1 MNSIRVML
9 IFIIVLCCVYTPLH
23 ATESRAI
30 PLKFVTEHLPPF
42 QIIGKTKVE
51 GFVTEILEAALARA
65 KITPDISIY
74 SWTRAYNLALQRP
87 NTCIYSIARTQER
100 ENKFMWIEVV
110 ATTDS
115 HFITVKDRVEQID
128 IKSLE
133 SAKNYRTAVLRDDF
147 THQYLI
153 NAGFIENKNLYVV
166 NNTRSLL
173 QLLKSKKYIDLIL
186 ADPLTIHYRAIY
198 NKMDPEQFVAIH
210 KVNANPI
217 NFYVACSLSTEK
229 SIIEALSNALEW
241 VKQSGE
247 YQNILRRWSIHKFP
261 DVTK

>member
-1 MNSIRVML
+1 MKNNRFLFTL
-9 IFIIVLCCVYTPLH
+9 IVILCCAYTPLR
-23 ATESRAI
+23 ADESRVI

-51 GFVTEILEAALARA
+51 GFVTEILEAALAHVE
-65 KITPDISIY
+65 ITPDISIY
-74 SWTRAYNLALQRP
+74 SWTRAYNLTLQRP
-87 NTCIYSIARTQER
+87 NTCIYSIARTKER
-100 ENKFMWIEVV
+100 EDKFIWIEVV

-115 HFITVKDRVEQID
+115 HFITVKDRVEQIN
-128 IKSLE
+128 ITSIE
-133 SAKNYRTAVLRDDF
+133 SAKDYRIAVLRDDF

-153 NAGFIENKNLYVV
+153 NAGFVENKNLYVV

-186 ADPLTIHYRAIY
+186 ADPLTIRYRAIF

-229 SIIEALSNALEW
+229 SIIEALSNGLEW

-247 YQNILRRWSIHKFP
+247 YQSILQRWSIHKFP